1 MSWPFALE
9 KYILIEDYD
18 VDYFT
23 LELPLSLAA
32 GTPEEARTAVEEI
45 YGPLDAHGVPMVWK
59 DHVFTRPKHLY
70 GVVRMREW
78 KEYLES
84 KAPEFATSGVK
95 RSDLWPSWSY
105 GLRIMLVPPSTT
117 EPVEGNEPKPG
128 KGSVD
133 RMIEIK
139 THIQNI
145 SRDDRDI
152 TAHLP
157 FLEETIQNNK
167 AFSFGFSG
175 LVPIEGTG
183 SDPTPDRDFPIAP
196 TLIDNPLANTGLD
209 PMPIPLANGYLP
221 INMDVSASDAA
232 HAWYET
238 YEGGSA
244 DGNGFASLIQN
255 LVCSPEYQMLFRYC
269 FNMPR
274 ILSIIAVYII
284 KAFVPSIGRAQ
295 GEGEDPPPVKPA
307 DKVHKA
313 ADPGDD
319 DAAEEHSES
328 HEVPEVTAEND
339 GWYPPSSVF
348 KIASTYHGGGLG
360 LSPLALNFKRWEH
373 EESFK
378 RSKKLVARSFMDVYN
393 SEDNSYKGEAD
404 NSVEKAARNGLN
416 VSWPKFSVRLWS
428 KKVDRPYDKDG
439 NLCFNPDEDYSDS
452 DD

>member
-1 MSWPFALE
+1 
-9 KYILIEDYD
+9 
-18 VDYFT
+18 
-23 LELPLSLAA
+23 
-32 GTPEEARTAVEEI
+32 
-45 YGPLDAHGVPMVWK
+45 
-59 DHVFTRPKHLY
+59 
-70 GVVRMREW
+70 
-78 KEYLES
+78 
-84 KAPEFATSGVK
+84 
-95 RSDLWPSWSY
+95 
-105 GLRIMLVPPSTT
+105 
-117 EPVEGNEPKPG
+117 
-128 KGSVD
+128 
-133 RMIEIK
+133 
-139 THIQNI
+139 
-145 SRDDRDI
+145 
-152 TAHLP
+152 
-157 FLEETIQNNK
+157 
-167 AFSFGFSG
+167 
-175 LVPIEGTG
+175 
-183 SDPTPDRDFPIAP
+183 
-196 TLIDNPLANTGLD
+196 
-209 PMPIPLANGYLP
+209 
-221 INMDVSASDAA
+221 
-232 HAWYET
+232 
-238 YEGGSA
+238 
-244 DGNGFASLIQN
+244 
-255 LVCSPEYQMLFRYC
+255 
-269 FNMPR
+269 MPR